1 MAFDSL
7 RSEGETERHP
17 LGSLPRE
24 DLDLI
29 AELVLQSGSL
39 KDLAAAYGV
48 SYPTIRARLDRVI
61 ERLRGAMEG
70 RARDP
75 LSEVLAGLVERGE
88 MSVGAARLVRE
99 AARRSQAAAITQPVP
114 AKGPASTSSPDAA
127 ASVDSPDKGEAGL
140 VKGSYFGVLGVQRGG
155 APRQPGAGH

>member
-7 RSEGETERHP
+7 RSDGEGERHP
-17 LGSLPRE
+17 LGSLPRD

-39 KDLAAAYGV
+39 KDLAGAYGV

-99 AARRSQAAAITQPVP
+99 AARRSQAAATTHPT
-114 AKGPASTSSPDAA
+114 AGADPASTSNPNATVESPG
-127 ASVDSPDKGEAGL
+127 PGEAGL
-140 VKGSYFGVLGVQRGG
+140 GKGSYFGVLGVQRGG
-155 APRQPGAGH
+155 SPRQPGSGH

>member
-1 MAFDSL
+1 MAFDLLKS
-7 RSEGETERHP
+7 SGGQEGHP

-39 KDLAAAYGV
+39 KDLATSYGV

-70 RARDP
+70 RPRDP
-75 LSEVLAGLVERGE
+75 LGELLASLVERGE
-88 MSVGAARLVRE
+88 MSVAAARLVRE
-99 AARRSQAAAITQPVP
+99 TARQTQ
-114 AKGPASTSSPDAA
+114 GGGGQ
-127 ASVDSPDKGEAGL
+127 GE
-140 VKGSYFGVLGVQRGG
+140 R
-155 APRQPGAGH
+155 P